1 VLGTL
6 LNTAA
11 ILTGGIVGLTV
22 ARDLS
27 ERVQVRLKLIL
38 GVLVLLLGFKMTWDG
53 LHGSFGQVTLQ
64 LLIAFLALI
73 LGNILGKIFR
83 LQKAVTR
90 LGEWAKARFQNSP
103 EGSSR
108 FGDGLVTATIL
119 FCVGPMA
126 ILGALEDGLQGR
138 IRTLA
143 IKSVMD
149 GLTTAVFVRTFGWSV
164 ILSALPVLAYQGTIT
179 LAAQSIGAYV
189 QNPMLIE
196 SMNATGGL
204 LLLCVAVVV
213 LDLAKAPLADYLPSL
228 AVAPGLTWL
237 LR

>member
-1 VLGTL
+1 MLGTL
-6 LNTAA
+6 LNAGAIAA
-11 ILTGGIVGLTV
+11 GGVVGLTV

-27 ERVQVRLKLIL
+27 ERVQVRLKLAL

-53 LHGSFGQVTLQ
+53 VHGSLGQVALQ
-64 LLIAFLALI
+64 LFIAFLALI
-73 LGNILGKIFR
+73 LGNIIGKGLR
-83 LQKAVTR
+83 LQKNVSR
-90 LGEWAKARFQNSP
+90 LGEWAKARFQNAPAASN
-103 EGSSR
+103 R
-108 FGDGLVTATIL
+108 FGDGLVTGTIL

-126 ILGALEDGLQGR
+126 ILGALEDGLQGT

-149 GLTTAVFVRTFGWSV
+149 GLTTVVFVRSFGWGV
-164 ILSALPVLAYQGTIT
+164 MLAALPVLAYQGTIT
-179 LAAQSIGAYV
+179 LAARSIGAYV

-228 AVAPGLTWL
+228 AVAPALTWL